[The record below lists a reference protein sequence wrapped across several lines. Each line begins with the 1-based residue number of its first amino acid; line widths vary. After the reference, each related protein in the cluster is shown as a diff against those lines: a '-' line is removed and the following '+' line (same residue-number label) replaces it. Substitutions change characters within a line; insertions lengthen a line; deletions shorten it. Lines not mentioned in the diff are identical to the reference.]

1 MSLAAGSLPV
11 METTEP
17 LAAQDNSQPV
27 ALDALATRIVAGA
40 GRLAA
45 ATCAWLLL
53 VADFDARD
61 GAWKFGMASTP
72 QWLSFHC
79 GLAHRTAVEHLRVA
93 RALAA
98 FPSMAE
104 AMAAGRLSYSQAR
117 AIARLA
123 KPGEVRLVEDLL
135 GIARH
140 GTIAQLEVMVRGL
153 RTVEHNENPAPRADR
168 EHVTGRW
175 GEDSMWALTA
185 RLDPERGAL
194 VDAAIAKLAD
204 AEDIAKP
211 DALVRLAEIA
221 LAALADGA
229 TPPRELRGDERAA
242 VVIHLDASRL
252 PDPATQ
258 RDGDGAGQDSA
269 AAAGSAEPARPDALA
284 EPPRP
289 SARVDRGP
297 GLPDAVVRRLLC
309 DGRVRTLLVKD
320 EQVLDVGRSH
330 RLVTRKQY
338 RALLKRHGGCCA
350 HPGCPNTTKLHAHHV
365 IPWLVGG
372 PTDLD
377 NLILLCERHHVA
389 LHDGAYRI
397 RKLGKGAFR
406 FETPD
411 GTDLAHPIAP
421 TAPGELPSLEA
432 EHPDLDPR
440 AATTKW
446 DGQRMQR
453 DYAISVIAQRRY
465 NASASNLAA
474 SSTA

>member
-1 MSLAAGSLPV
+1 MSLPAGSLPV
-11 METTEP
+11 METTES
-17 LAAQDNSQPV
+17 LAVQDNSSTADTSPV
-27 ALDALATRIVAGA
+27 PLDALASRIVAGA

-79 GLAHRTAVEHLRVA
+79 GLAHRTVVEHLRVA
-93 RALAA
+93 RALVA
-98 FPSMAE
+98 FPKMAE

-123 KPGEVRLVEDLL
+123 KPGEIRLVDDLL
-135 GIARH
+135 EIARH

-153 RTVEHNENPAPRADR
+153 RTVDHNENPAPQADR

-175 GEDSMWALTA
+175 GDDSMWALSA

-194 VDAAIAKLAD
+194 VDAAITKLAS
-204 AEDIAKP
+204 AEDIAKA
-211 DALVRLAEIA
+211 DALVRLAEIG
-221 LAALADGA
+221 LAALADGEK
-229 TPPRELRGDERAA
+229 PPRELRGDERAA
-242 VVIHLDASRL
+242 VVIHLDASKL
-252 PDPATQ
+252 PTTK
-258 RDGDGAGQDSA
+258 DSA
-269 AAAGSAEPARPDALA
+269 DAADEVELARPA
-284 EPPRP
+284 
-289 SARVDRGP
+289 ARVVGGP
-297 GLPDAVVRRLLC
+297 GLPDVVMQRLLC

-330 RLVTRKQY
+330 RLVSKKQY
-338 RALLKRHGGCCA
+338 RALMKRHGGCCA

-372 PTDLD
+372 PTNLD

-389 LHDGAYRI
+389 LHDGAFRI
-397 RKLGKGAFR
+397 CKLGKGAFR
-406 FETPD
+406 FESTD
-411 GTDLAHPIAP
+411 GTDLEHPIES
-421 TAPGELPSLEA
+421 TAPGDMPSLDE
-432 EHPDLDPR
+432 EHPDLEPA

-446 DGQRMQR
+446 DGQRMRR

-465 NASASNLAA
+465 NASALNLAA

>member
-1 MSLAAGSLPV
+1 MSVGTGSLLA
-11 METTEP
+11 METTESF
-17 LAAQDNSQPV
+17 AVKGNSSTADASPV
-27 ALDALATRIVAGA
+27 ALDAVAARIVAGA
-40 GRLAA
+40 ARLAA

-93 RALAA
+93 RALVT
-98 FPSMAE
+98 FPNMAE
-104 AMAAGRLSYSQAR
+104 AMAAGTLSYSQAR

-123 KPGEVRLVEDLL
+123 KPGEIRLVDDLL
-135 GIARH
+135 EIARY

-153 RTVEHNENPAPRADR
+153 RTVDHNENPAPQAER
-168 EHVTGRW
+168 EHVSGRW
-175 GEDSMWALTA
+175 GDDSMWALSA

-194 VDAAIAKLAD
+194 VDAAITKLAA
-204 AEDIAKP
+204 AEEIAKA

-221 LAALADGA
+221 LAALADGEK
-229 TPPRELRGDERAA
+229 PPRELRGHERAA
-242 VVIHLDASRL
+242 VVIHLDAAKL
-252 PDPATQ
+252 PARPEAAQ
-258 RDGDGAGQDSA
+258 AGDEV
-269 AAAGSAEPARPDALA
+269 EPARPA
-284 EPPRP
+284 
-289 SARVDRGP
+289 ARVAGGP
-297 GLPDAVVRRLLC
+297 GLPDAVMQRLLC

-320 EQVLDVGRSH
+320 ERVLDVGRSH
-330 RLVTRKQY
+330 RLVTSKQY
-338 RALLKRHGGCCA
+338 RALSRRHGGCCA
-350 HPGCPNTTKLHAHHV
+350 HPGCPNTAKLHAHHV

-372 PTDLD
+372 PTNLD

-389 LHDGAYRI
+389 LHDGDYRI

-411 GTDLAHPIAP
+411 GVDLEHPIAAVP
-421 TAPGELPSLEA
+421 PSDLPSIET
-432 EHPDLDPR
+432 EHSDLDPK

-453 DYAISVIAQRRY
+453 DYAISVIATRRY
-465 NASASNLAA
+465 GA
-474 SSTA
+474 TG